1 MVRRRGLAEPACL
14 KEVLGTWPSEFP
26 VVMLD
31 LAMRPG
37 ENRGL
42 LLGIAAASVALYDVV
57 SASAPLSE
65 RGREVLRQIAGRGRR
80 SIEVC
85 LAEIRDDEVVYA
97 QYCRGYSWGKAE
109 IESCFEGDG
118 ALGGAFMGMGPCI
131 DSCKLCIVVRCDRYS
146 SKGERRM

>member
-1 MVRRRGLAEPACL
+1 
-14 KEVLGTWPSEFP
+14 
-26 VVMLD
+26 MLH

-42 LLGIAAASVALYDVV
+42 LLGMATAFVALYDVV
-57 SASAPLSE
+57 AASALLSE
-65 RGREVLRQIAGRGRR
+65 RGREVLRQIAGRGWR

-85 LAEIRDDEVVYA
+85 LAEIRDDEVAYA
-97 QYCRGYSWGKAE
+97 QYCRGYSWGRAE

-118 ALGGAFMGMGPCI
+118 ALGGAFVGMGPCT
-131 DSCKLCIVVRCDRYS
+131 DSCKHCIMVRCDRSS